1 MLRGEIVHVV
11 LEVLVSSRLLD
22 SEVLRLDET
31 VQEVALLTVLL
42 LVIDSLVLPVGV
54 GSLNPGGDAE
64 LSLDA
69 QLGRLL
75 LLLLWS
81 GGLGTWC
88 GAGGG
93 SWGGNYY
100 PTLLE

>member
-1 MLRGEIVHVV
+1 MAAGEVVDVV
-11 LEVLVSSRLLD
+11 LEVLVASGLLD
-22 SEVLRLDET
+22 GQALSLDET
-31 VQEVALLTVLL
+31 VEQVVLLTVLL
-42 LVIDSLVLPVGV
+42 LLVDPVVVISVSDGPLAPSH
-54 GSLNPGGDAE
+54 AE

-81 GGLGTWC
+81 RRLGTWC

-93 SWGGNYY
+93 S
-100 PTLLE
+100 

>member
-1 MLRGEIVHVV
+1 MSAGEVVDVV
-11 LEVLVSSRLLD
+11 LEVLVAGGLLD
-22 SEVLRLDET
+22 SKVLSLDEA
-31 VQEVALLTVLL
+31 VQEIVLLTVLL
-42 LVIDSLVLPVGV
+42 LLVDGRHGTLGVLPLPAGRQ
-54 GSLNPGGDAE
+54 AE

-81 GGLGTWC
+81 RRLGTWC

-93 SWGGNYY
+93 S
-100 PTLLE
+100 